1 MAETKK
7 CPFCRAEI
15 PAKAIKC
22 RYCESMVEDIP
33 PQVMKPK
40 KSGEPAADQKK
51 PATKQF
57 GFGSSRDIPV
67 RAQKRSFL
75 IPLAIVLCILLV
87 VGGGAY
93 YWFYMHDS
101 GSSVDEAIGS
111 ENLVGS
117 WMGRSGANSVYF
129 QFLPN
134 DMVNLAVPSE
144 GYWFRTQYRLI
155 QSESSSYLEL
165 YHRGLA
171 EWERIAEMETG
182 SENTL
187 IMTDAWDGIKIELV
201 KITDAEF
208 RNIVDNLQFER

>member
-1 MAETKK
+1 MAETKI

-40 KSGEPAADQKK
+40 KDADASLDEGKTARK
-51 PATKQF
+51 RAGSF
-57 GFGSSRDIPV
+57 GGKEMPV
-67 RAQKRSFL
+67 RAKKHRFV
-75 IPLAIVLCILLV
+75 IPVIVLCIVLV

-93 YWFYMHDS
+93 YWFYLHSGDS
-101 GSSVDEAIGS
+101 PAVEALGS
-111 ENLVGS
+111 EQLVGS
-117 WMGRSGANSVYF
+117 WIGRSGENNVYF

-134 DMVNLAVPSE
+134 DMVNLAVPTE

-155 QSESSSYLEL
+155 QSDSTSYVEL

-171 EWERIAEMETG
+171 DWERIAELETG
-182 SENTL
+182 SEDALT
-187 IMTDAWDGIKIELV
+187 MTDTWDGIKIELET
-201 KITDAEF
+201 ITDAEF
-208 RNIVDNLQFER
+208 RDVVDDLQFER